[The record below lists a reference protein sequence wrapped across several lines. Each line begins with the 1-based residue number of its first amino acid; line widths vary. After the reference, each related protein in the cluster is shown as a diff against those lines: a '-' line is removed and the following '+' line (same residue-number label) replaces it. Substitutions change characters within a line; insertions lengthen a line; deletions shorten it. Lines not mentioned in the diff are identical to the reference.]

1 MNIQKLLLIGIF
13 WTVLTLEGCA
23 TINTLDT
30 IHADYPQ
37 SKKTS
42 VFREKRF
49 LVFDAAQ
56 QVLGELGFTIYY
68 QNSSSGRIYAR
79 SKELLPMLGLG
90 EKVGV
95 YVIYLEEDFTKVE
108 VVVQKAFFLN
118 LGYNDWRDKIL
129 KKINEYLKILKKL

>member
-1 MNIQKLLLIGIF
+1 MIALG
-13 WTVLTLEGCA
+13 GCA
-23 TINTLDT
+23 SVNTLDT
-30 IHADYPQ
+30 IRAKHPQ
-37 SKKTS
+37 KKKAS

-56 QVLGELGFTIYY
+56 GVLRELGFIIYY

-79 SKELLPMLGLG
+79 SRELLPMLGLG

-95 YVIYLEEDFTKVE
+95 YIIYLEEDFTKVE
-108 VVVQKAFFLN
+108 VIVQKAFFLN

-129 KKINEYLKILKKL
+129 KKISEYLKNLNKL